1 MFVPQIIKMK
11 KILLPLI
18 TIAFILFSA
27 SSRAQTA
34 DEIINKHLEARGG
47 ADKLRALQSM
57 IMEGSMNQ
65 GGTDVQMKFYYVNN
79 KAIKVEFT
87 AVGKSGYNIVTS
99 TEGWLFNPFIGHS
112 AAVAMTAEEL
122 KDAQSQLDMQGPL
135 LDYKAKGHKVE
146 YLGKESVQGEEF
158 YKIKL
163 TRASG
168 KIVTYYINKDYLVT
182 KSVTTAFSQ
191 GSEQEVTQE
200 YSDYRKTPE
209 GYMVA
214 FKRTS
219 STNEISFDKV
229 EINPKIDDTVFK
241 PSN

>member
-1 MFVPQIIKMK
+1 MK
-11 KILLPLI
+11 RIFLPIMAIVLILC
-18 TIAFILFSA
+18 SV
-27 SSRAQTA
+27 SSIAQTA
-34 DEIINKHLEARGG
+34 DEIISKHLEARGG

-65 GGTDVQMKFYYVNN
+65 GGTDVLMKYYFQQN

-87 AVGKSGYNIVTS
+87 AAGQSGYNIVTS
-99 TEGWLFNPFIGHS
+99 TEGWLFNPFMGHS

-122 KDAQSQLDMQGPL
+122 KDAQSQLDIQGPL

-163 TRASG
+163 TRVSG
-168 KIVTYYINKDYLVT
+168 KMVTYSINKDYLVA
-182 KSVTTAFSQ
+182 KFVTTALVQ
-191 GSEQEVTQE
+191 GSEQELTQE

-219 STNEISFDKV
+219 SNNEISFDKV
-229 EINPKIDDTVFK
+229 EINPKIDDAVFK
-241 PSN
+241 PSH

>member
-1 MFVPQIIKMK
+1 MK
-11 KILLPLI
+11 KIFLPI
-18 TIAFILFSA
+18 IAIAFILFTG
-27 SSRAQTA
+27 SSIAQTA

-65 GGTDVQMKFYYVNN
+65 GGTDVEMKFYYQQN

-87 AVGKSGYNIVTS
+87 AAGQSGYNIVTS
-99 TEGWLFNPFIGHS
+99 TEGWVLNPFMGHS
-112 AAVAMTAEEL
+112 SPVALTAEEL

-135 LDYKAKGHKVE
+135 LDYKAKGHTVE

-158 YKIKL
+158 YKLRL

-168 KIVTYYINKDYLVT
+168 KIVTYYMNKDYLVT
-182 KSVTTAFSQ
+182 KSVTTALVQ

-200 YSDYRKTPE
+200 YADYRKTPE
-209 GYMVA
+209 GYVIA
-214 FKRTS
+214 FKRS
-219 STNEISFDKV
+219 NGSQEFYFSKI
-229 EINPKIDDTVFK
+229 EINPKIDEAVFK

>member
-1 MFVPQIIKMK
+1 MV
-11 KILLPLI
+11 
-18 TIAFILFSA
+18 IAFIFS
-27 SSRAQTA
+27 SVNSIAQTA

-65 GGTDVQMKFYYVNN
+65 GGTDVGMKFYFQQN

-87 AVGKSGYNIVTS
+87 AAGQSGYNIVTS
-99 TEGWLFNPFIGHS
+99 TEGWLFNPFMGHS
-112 AAVAMTAEEL
+112 AAVVMTAEEL
-122 KDAQSQLDMQGPL
+122 KEAQSQLDMQGPL

-182 KSVTTAFSQ
+182 KSVTTALVQ

-214 FKRTS
+214 FKRITS
-219 STNEISFDKV
+219 NNEISFDKV
-229 EINPKIDDTVFK
+229 EINPKIEDSVFK

>member
-1 MFVPQIIKMK
+1 MK
-11 KILLPLI
+11 KIFLPI
-18 TIAFILFSA
+18 IAIASMLFTG
-27 SSRAQTA
+27 SSIAQTA

-79 KAIKVEFT
+79 KATKVEFT
-87 AVGKSGYNIVTS
+87 AAGQSGYNIVTS
-99 TEGWLFNPFIGHS
+99 TEGWVFNPFMGHS
-112 AAVAMTAEEL
+112 AAEAMPADAL

-146 YLGKESVQGEEF
+146 YLGKESVQGKEF

-163 TRASG
+163 TRSSG
-168 KIVTYYINKDYLVT
+168 KIITYYINKDYLVD
-182 KSVTTAFSQ
+182 KIVTTALSQ

-219 STNEISFDKV
+219 ATNEISFDKI
-229 EINPKIDDTVFK
+229 EINPKIDDAVFK

>member
-1 MFVPQIIKMK
+1 MK
-11 KILLPLI
+11 KIFMPLMA
-18 TIAFILFSA
+18 IAFILS
-27 SSRAQTA
+27 SVTSRAQTA

-57 IMEGSMNQ
+57 IMEGNMNQ
-65 GGTDVQMKFYYVNN
+65 GGTDVEMKFYYQHN

-87 AVGKSGYNIVTS
+87 AAGQSGYNIVTS
-99 TEGWLFNPFIGHS
+99 TEGWVFNPFAGNS
-112 AAVAMTAEEL
+112 SAVAMPADAL

-135 LDYKAKGHKVE
+135 LDYKTKGHTVE

-158 YKIKL
+158 YKLKL

-168 KIVTYYINKDYLVT
+168 KIGTYYINKDYLLT
-182 KSVTTAFSQ
+182 KSVTTAFVQ

-209 GYMVA
+209 GYVIA
-214 FKRTS
+214 FKRTNGS
-219 STNEISFDKV
+219 QEFYFSKI
-229 EINPKIDDTVFK
+229 EINPKIDDAVFK